1 LEPIAEPFIG
11 DLLDRETLGP
21 AFRGAERV
29 FILGQPTPHM
39 ETLERNAIDAAAA
52 GGAKRIVY
60 LSNFTASVGSNLRPN
75 HIHGVHEELV
85 ASLGVEWTVLG
96 PTRYMTNF
104 PFDWGS
110 VLDDGVLFETGG
122 AGTMT
127 CIDPDDVAEV
137 AVKVLTENG
146 HDGQTYRMTSDDTF
160 TAAELAALLSR
171 VVGRAVR
178 VADGEPAPGYFAL
191 VAAGSYFNTDT
202 ARQLLGRA
210 PRTYVDW
217 LAEHGPTL
225 LKRNAAK

>member
-1 LEPIAEPFIG
+1 
-11 DLLDRETLGP
+11 
-21 AFRGAERV
+21 
-29 FILGQPTPHM
+29 
-39 ETLERNAIDAAAA
+39 
-52 GGAKRIVY
+52 
-60 LSNFTASVGSNLRPN
+60 
-75 HIHGVHEELV
+75 
-85 ASLGVEWTVLG
+85 
-96 PTRYMTNF
+96 
-104 PFDWGS
+104 
-110 VLDDGVLFETGG
+110 
-122 AGTMT
+122 MT